1 MKSGLQET
9 DAAEIFDA
17 LDAEGISNLNG
28 LMEKQAD
35 RGGAVVYTTHQE
47 VGIRSTRVVDLGAGA

>member
-1 MKSGLQET
+1 
-9 DAAEIFDA
+9 
-17 LDAEGISNLNG
+17 
-28 LMEKQAD
+28 MEKQVG